1 MALEIFKLVGSIMVD
16 SSKADESM
24 QKTDNKAQ
32 GVGKALLNGVGTAA
46 KWGAAVVAAGAAAA
60 TALVKMATDTAA
72 TCDEIDKMSQKI
84 GVSREA
90 YQELDYILSQN
101 GMDVNSLQS
110 GMKSLVNTMQSA
122 QEGGAAASAAF
133 DALGVSA
140 TDADGSLRS
149 QEDVFYDVI
158 DALQSMENETERN
171 ALANDLFGRS
181 ASELAPLL
189 NSGAGSMEELRQ
201 KAHDLGLVLDDEV
214 IDSGVELTDTLD
226 TLKRQFSAVATR
238 LGGVLMPIVT
248 EGAQFLIDEVV
259 PMLGELLEQSGPMLM
274 EFLEAIL
281 PPLMELA
288 QALLPVI
295 IDLLN
300 LLLPILTWLLSDVL
314 VPLVTFLSDKLGAA
328 LDWVA
333 NVALPWV
340 VNAVTGVVEAFTSL
354 KDSID
359 EKVEAVKE
367 KVQSFQDKVEN
378 AKNKIKGFIDS
389 IKSFF
394 NFQITWP
401 HVPTPHFA
409 ISPSGWSIGQLLT
422 QGIKPSLTVD
432 WYAKAMQ
439 AGRILDR
446 PTIFG
451 YDEES
456 GQALAGGEAGSEA
469 VVGTRTLEGLVKN
482 AAAQAVADRND
493 EIVAVLMDILGAV
506 EELANMKL
514 YLDRKA
520 LVGGIMKEMDTALG
534 RETARKARGTA

>member
-1 MALEIFKLVGSIMVD
+1 MEIFKLVGSILVD
-16 SSKADESM
+16 SSAADQSLS
-24 QKTDNKAQ
+24 KTDNKAQ
-32 GVGKALLNGVGTAA
+32 GVGKTLLNGVGTAA
-46 KWGAAVVAAGAAAA
+46 KWGAAVVAAGVAAGA
-60 TALVKMATDTAA
+60 ALVKMATDTAA

-101 GMDVNSLQS
+101 GMDVNQLQS

-133 DALGVSA
+133 DKLEVSA
-140 TDADGSLRS
+140 TNADGSLRD

-171 ALANDLFGRS
+171 ALANDLFGKS
-181 ASELAPLL
+181 ASELTPLL

-238 LGGVLMPIVT
+238 LGGQLMPIVT
-248 EGAQFLIDEVV
+248 EGANFLIDEVV

-274 EFLEAIL
+274 ECLEALL

-314 VPLVTFLSDKLGAA
+314 VPLVTFLSDSLGAV
-328 LDWVA
+328 LGWVA
-333 NVALPWV
+333 NTALPWV
-340 VNAVTGVVEAFTSL
+340 VDAVNSVVEAFTSL

-359 EKVEAVKE
+359 EKIEAVKE

-394 NFQITWP
+394 NFSISWP
-401 HVPTPHFA
+401 HVPTPHFFV
-409 ISPSGWSIGQLLT
+409 SPAGWNIGQLL
-422 QGIKPSLTVD
+422 QGVIPSLSVQ

-446 PTIFG
+446 PTVFG

-456 GQALAGGEAGSEA
+456 GQALAGGESGSEA
-469 VVGTRTLEGLVKN
+469 VVGTRTLESLVKN
-482 AAAQAVADRND
+482 AAAQAVANRND
-493 EIVAVLMDILGAV
+493 EVVAVLLDILGAV
-506 EELANMKL
+506 EELAGMKL
-514 YLDRKA
+514 YLDRRA
-520 LVGGIMKEMDTALG
+520 LVGGLMKDMDTALG
-534 RETARKARGTA
+534 RETGRKKRGTV